1 MLECYFQLKIK
12 RGHEENKNGQP
23 RAKKKRHSLKKKKKK
38 RKRERIRTRFQKI
51 SEEVPEYLIINQCVV
66 TSLIQYSLIRLAI
79 VA

>member
-1 MLECYFQLKIK
+1 MLECYFQPKIK

-23 RAKKKRHSLKKKKKK
+23 RAKKKRHSLKKKKRKK
-38 RKRERIRTRFQKI
+38 ERIRTRFQKI